1 MQKAKMNKTEVYLLN
16 RLKNNKDKF
25 KEIKKSKE

>member
-16 RLKNNKDKF
+16 RLKNNKDKL
-25 KEIKKSKE
+25 KEIKKSNE

>member
-16 RLKNNKDKF
+16 RLKNNKDKL